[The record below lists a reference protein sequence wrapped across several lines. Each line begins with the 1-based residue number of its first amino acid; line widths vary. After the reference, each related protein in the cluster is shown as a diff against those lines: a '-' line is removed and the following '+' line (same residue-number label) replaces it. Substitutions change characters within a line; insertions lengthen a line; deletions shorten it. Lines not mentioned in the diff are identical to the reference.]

1 MMPMHTIYGNL
12 IDRILFIEDML
23 NILWTSDYKSS
34 RNYIWRMMMTHY
46 LMNRRYVNLR
56 DLIATQHVI
65 GQNINFHSYS
75 MSKIMAYHWQVFD
88 DLSQL
93 MWLRHL
99 PKVDDQYQ
107 LHSMNLFGNSMLC
120 SISREINLNVSII

>member
-75 MSKIMAYHWQVFD
+75 MSKIMAYH
-88 DLSQL
+88 
-93 MWLRHL
+93 
-99 PKVDDQYQ
+99 
-107 LHSMNLFGNSMLC
+107 
-120 SISREINLNVSII
+120 